1 MPPFSESE
9 TEVTRM
15 LSQYSSVMV
24 CVDTIILLILA
35 MVWCLRTCEF
45 VVINK
50 CRLLTCQRGGIKNFH
65 RFAKR

>member
-45 VVINK
+45 V
-50 CRLLTCQRGGIKNFH
+50 LE
-65 RFAKR
+65 